1 MRTVLLIGMGRFGRS
16 VAERLGQMNAQ
27 VMAVDIDEG
36 RIDMCMGL
44 VTKAIIGDSTNSDF
58 IGSLGVGN
66 YDICIVAIGDDF
78 QNSLETACLL
88 KEHGAKKVIA
98 RACSDVQEKFLLRNG
113 ADEVVYPE
121 KQLGSWTAVRSCSER
136 VLDYFELGDDC
147 SVFELSVPEE
157 WIGKSVVE
165 LDVRRRYG
173 INVLGVRGKDKTG
186 VNVSPDRIFLE
197 GDSVLVLGSIK
208 DVQRCFRF

>member
-121 KQLGSWTAVRSCSER
+121 KQLGNWTAVRSCSER